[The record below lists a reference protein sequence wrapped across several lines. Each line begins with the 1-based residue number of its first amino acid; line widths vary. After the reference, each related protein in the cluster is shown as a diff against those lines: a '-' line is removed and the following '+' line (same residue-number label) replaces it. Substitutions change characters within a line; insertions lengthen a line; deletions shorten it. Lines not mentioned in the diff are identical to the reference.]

1 MKEEAL
7 LTKLRDAEHA
17 QLVAEMRRRV
27 AELQLQVLTAVLT
40 TVSNDNR

>member
-1 MKEEAL
+1 

-40 TVSNDNR
+40 TVSNDNT